1 MSQVD
6 RRFSDEEDTLAW
18 VVEGNRV
25 SLGDL
30 TGLTLGDFQ
39 VERLLGRGG
48 MGEVY
53 LATQVSLNRP
63 VALKVLRPDFLTRPA
78 YLDRFESEAMA
89 VAKLNHPNIVHVYAM
104 GRIDQVHYIA
114 MEYVEGTNLRDY
126 LRKKGAVELP
136 LALSIMK
143 QTAQAI
149 GAAGEAGLIHRDVKP
164 ENLLMTR
171 RGRVKVADFGLCRD
185 LRDDLNLTQPGVT
198 MGTPLYMSPE
208 QAQGHPLDHRSDL
221 YSMGVTFYYMLAG
234 VPPFHADSAVA
245 LALKHVR
252 EVPRSLLAHRADIPI
267 EIDRL
272 VMKLMAK
279 DPADRYQSAAL
290 MLADLAR
297 IRDAIQVGAT
307 SAFPES
313 LDVGATQ
320 SDEPVPATGSH
331 PELAVRR
338 PAPAAGWQA
347 ASQGGAVAALPRPEA
362 ATTAGG
368 RASDHPAG
376 FRGLAAAMAVA
387 VGFCGGA
394 LAGWAARAPD
404 LQAIPREPARPLP
417 GLWIEPRWS
426 LIPKQHSPDEQLRYA
441 QLQAPR
447 DEWAAA
453 WLAVP
458 GNYPQ
463 SHGAVSKAYI
473 QLARIWYRREDLEAL
488 EVLASE
494 LAGWDKAQTHDK
506 ELIGLIR
513 VALKLKA
520 GDHKGVAE
528 WFESLT
534 QAGVAH
540 MDDPGL
546 LALSLEIAMDA
557 LQAAQ
562 KSGNQTIA
570 GDLRRALA
578 QIVRQLYRIEVGN
591 PAGTGRANPAGKAA
605 SQSSGS
611 VGSRRAWH
619 S

>member
-18 VVEGNRV
+18 VVEGTRV

-126 LRKKGAVELP
+126 IRKKGTVELP

-185 LRDDLNLTQPGVT
+185 LGDDLNLTQEGVT

-252 EVPRSLLAHRADIPI
+252 EVPRSLLAHRAEIPI

-307 SAFPES
+307 AVLPES
-313 LDVGATQ
+313 LDGGATQ
-320 SDEPVPATGSH
+320 TEEPLPASGSH
-331 PELAVRR
+331 GELAVRR
-338 PAPAAGWQA
+338 PVP
-347 ASQGGAVAALPRPEA
+347 AVAGLPGVPRSEA
-362 ATTAGG
+362 AMDAGG
-368 RASDHPAG
+368 PGATRRAG
-376 FRGLAAAMAVA
+376 FSGLAAAIAVV
-387 VGFCGGA
+387 VGLCGGA

-404 LQAIPREPARPLP
+404 LQATPREPARPLP
-417 GLWIEPRWS
+417 GLWLEPRWS
-426 LIPKQHSPDEQLRYA
+426 TIPRQRSPEEQLRYA

-447 DEWAAA
+447 NEWAAA

-463 SHGAVSKAYI
+463 SHAAVSKAYI

-488 EVLASE
+488 ETLATE
-494 LAGWDKAQTHDK
+494 LAAWDKAQAHDK

-513 VALKLKA
+513 VALKHKA
-520 GDHKGVAE
+520 GDHKGVAV
-528 WFESLT
+528 WFEGLT

-540 MDDPGL
+540 MDDPAL
-546 LALSLEIAMDA
+546 VALSLEIGMDA
-557 LQAAQ
+557 LQVAQ
-562 KSGNQTIA
+562 KSGNLTIA
-570 GDLRRALA
+570 QDLRRALA
-578 QIVRQLYRIEVGN
+578 PIVRQLYRIEVGN
-591 PAGTGRANPAGKAA
+591 PAGAARANSAGKAA
-605 SQSSGS
+605 AQSKGAI
-611 VGSRRAWH
+611 GGRRAWH

>member
-1 MSQVD
+1 
-6 RRFSDEEDTLAW
+6 
-18 VVEGNRV
+18 
-25 SLGDL
+25 
-30 TGLTLGDFQ
+30 
-39 VERLLGRGG
+39 
-48 MGEVY
+48 
-53 LATQVSLNRP
+53 
-63 VALKVLRPDFLTRPA
+63 
-78 YLDRFESEAMA
+78 
-89 VAKLNHPNIVHVYAM
+89 
-104 GRIDQVHYIA
+104 
-114 MEYVEGTNLRDY
+114 
-126 LRKKGAVELP
+126 
-136 LALSIMK
+136 
-143 QTAQAI
+143 
-149 GAAGEAGLIHRDVKP
+149 
-164 ENLLMTR
+164 
-171 RGRVKVADFGLCRD
+171 
-185 LRDDLNLTQPGVT
+185 
-198 MGTPLYMSPE
+198 
-208 QAQGHPLDHRSDL
+208 
-221 YSMGVTFYYMLAG
+221 
-234 VPPFHADSAVA
+234 VA

-252 EVPRSLLAHRADIPI
+252 EVPRSLLAHRAEIPI

-290 MLADLAR
+290 MLAELAR
-297 IRDAIQVGAT
+297 IRDAIQVGPTA
-307 SAFPES
+307 AFPVS
-313 LDVGATQ
+313 LDGGATQ
-320 SDEPVPATGSH
+320 PEEPLPASGPH
-331 PELAVRR
+331 RELAVRK
-338 PAPAAGWQA
+338 PAPIAA
-347 ASQGGAVAALPRPEA
+347 VPRPEA
-362 ATTAGG
+362 GTDPEG
-368 RASDHPAG
+368 RLASPRAG
-376 FRGLAAAMAVA
+376 FSGLTAAVA
-387 VGFCGGA
+387 LAVGLCGGA

-463 SHGAVSKAYI
+463 SHGAVSTAYI

-488 EVLASE
+488 EALASE
-494 LAGWDKAQTHDK
+494 LAGWEKAQTHDK

-520 GDHKGVAE
+520 GDHKGVAG

-540 MDDPGL
+540 MDDPAL

-557 LQAAQ
+557 LQVAQ
-562 KSGNQTIA
+562 TLGNQTIA

-578 QIVRQLYRIEVGN
+578 PIVRQLYRIEVGN

>member
-53 LATQVSLNRP
+53 LATQISLNRP

-104 GRIDQVHYIA
+104 GRIDQIHYIA

-126 LRKKGAVELP
+126 IRKKGAVELP

-185 LRDDLNLTQPGVT
+185 LRDDLNLTQPGIT

-252 EVPRSLLAHRADIPI
+252 EVPRSLLAHRAEIPI

-290 MLADLAR
+290 MLADLPK
-297 IRDAIQVGAT
+297 IREAIQGGAT
-307 SAFPES
+307 AVFAES
-313 LDVGATQ
+313 LDGGAA
-320 SDEPVPATGSH
+320 PAEETLPAGGPH
-331 PELAVRR
+331 QELAVRR
-338 PAPAAGWQA
+338 PRPAAAVPRPAAETKPSGPA
-347 ASQGGAVAALPRPEA
+347 ASAR
-362 ATTAGG
+362 
-368 RASDHPAG
+368 AG
-376 FRGLAAAMAVA
+376 FSGLAAVVAVA
-387 VGFCGGA
+387 VGLCGGA

-417 GLWIEPRWS
+417 GLWVEPRWHT
-426 LIPKQHSPDEQLRYA
+426 IPRQHSPQEQLRYA

-458 GNYPQ
+458 GFYSQ
-463 SHGAVSKAYI
+463 SHEAVSRAYI

-488 EVLASE
+488 EILAAE
-494 LAGWDKAQTHDK
+494 LAGWEKAQTHDK

-513 VALKLKA
+513 IALKFKT

-528 WFESLT
+528 GFESLT
-534 QAGVAH
+534 QAGVTH
-540 MDDPGL
+540 MDDPAL
-546 LALSLEIAMDA
+546 VALSLEIGMDA
-557 LQAAQ
+557 LQVAQ
-562 KSGNQTIA
+562 KAGNQTIA
-570 GDLRRALA
+570 VDLRKALA

-591 PAGTGRANPAGKAA
+591 PAGAGRANPAGKAG